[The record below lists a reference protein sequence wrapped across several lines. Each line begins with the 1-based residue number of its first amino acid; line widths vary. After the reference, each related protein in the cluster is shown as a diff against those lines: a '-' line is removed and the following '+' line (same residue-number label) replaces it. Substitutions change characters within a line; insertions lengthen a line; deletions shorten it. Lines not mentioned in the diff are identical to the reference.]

1 MGHPGAFC
9 LALLL
14 VIGWAASGPLFDFG
28 STWQLVINTFTT
40 ILTFL
45 MVFLLQNSQNRDS
58 EAVQLKLDELIRALE
73 GARNSMVAI
82 EQLDEEEFA
91 RLQERFGALAAR
103 ARQRER
109 AGATHAQ
116 VNESSE
122 QAPEKETSS

>member
-91 RLQERFGALAAR
+91 RLQKKFEALAAR
-103 ARQRER
+103 ARQRESP
-109 AGATHAQ
+109 GATNVGADASSHPQ
-116 VNESSE
+116 SSE
-122 QAPEKETSS
+122 ATSP

>member
-1 MGHPGAFC
+1 MGHPAAFC

-45 MVFLLQNSQNRDS
+45 MVFLLQNSQNRDA
-58 EAVQLKLDELIRALE
+58 EAIQLKLDELIRALE

-82 EQLDEEEFA
+82 EELDEQELA
-91 RLQERFGALAAR
+91 RLQERFAALAER
-103 ARQRER
+103 ARGSER
-109 AGATHAQ
+109 AGGD
-116 VNESSE
+116 VPGE
-122 QAPEKETSS
+122 ETSRGKESV